1 MSEER
6 VRCVKCERWMFHL
19 AQKCPHCGA
28 LQPTRV
34 DKKLSNVTSD
44 EAKALLEVSNSNRA
58 PSSFFSV
65 AHEMVMPREGVLELV
80 LSVLAAPLTI
90 AAVALT
96 GWYHSPLRRWRA
108 IESELEMARLV
119 AVPGSAVMLAVM
131 MTDVPNPAI
140 AYGVLGVSFASW
152 AVRGFRRMS
161 KP

>member
-34 DKKLSNVTSD
+34 DQKLSNVTTD
-44 EAKALLEVSNSNRA
+44 EAKALLEVSNSNRS
-58 PSSFFSV
+58 PTSFFSV
-65 AHEMVMPREGVLELV
+65 AHEMVMPREGALEVV
-80 LSVLAAPLTI
+80 LSFLAAPLTI

-96 GWYHSPLRRWRA
+96 GWYHSPIRRWRA

-119 AVPGSAVMLAVM
+119 AVPGSAVMLAVFLA
-131 MTDVPNPAI
+131 DAPQPAI
-140 AYGVLGVSFASW
+140 AYGVLGVSFVSW
-152 AVRGFRRMS
+152 AVRGVRRMS